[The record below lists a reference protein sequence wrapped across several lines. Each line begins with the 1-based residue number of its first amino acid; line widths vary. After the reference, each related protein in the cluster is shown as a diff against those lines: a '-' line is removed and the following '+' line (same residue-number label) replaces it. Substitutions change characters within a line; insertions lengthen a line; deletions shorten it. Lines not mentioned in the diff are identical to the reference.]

1 MRFRI
6 VRTHERGIPLPRPEI
21 VRATGT
27 LGELVTAQTADNS
40 YKGTV
45 IVARLHD
52 DAGGSPSAEL
62 IPSLYQ
68 VTLRVLAPQ
77 GMLLTGHE
85 RIRRDRVFI
94 EYVQGWWA
102 RLP

>member
-68 VTLRVLAPQ
+68 VTLRVLAPRWRWRPA
-77 GMLLTGHE
+77 GAGTG
-85 RIRRDRVFI
+85 R
-94 EYVQGWWA
+94 
-102 RLP
+102 PT